1 MRDHG
6 DLEAAILGAALCALL
21 TLVLPFEPLRML
33 LATPLALFL
42 PGYAISAAIFAARPI
57 QRRQFLLFSV
67 GLSLAVLALGAL
79 VLNYV
84 PGGIRSG
91 SWAVLLFLVVLG
103 FCRGAALR
111 RPARA
116 PVAVSWTLPPRPSA
130 IQAAL
135 IAGGGLMAIVAVV
148 LAFTPISP
156 TNATGFTEMWIH
168 PLAGDNGV
176 RIGVGSAERDDS
188 SYRLV
193 VDFGDGKTV
202 SRQFGLEPGQREVLA
217 LSDGSTA
224 VASGDEAISVDAILY
239 KEDSPEA
246 DQPFRR
252 VSTWIAPEGS
262 K

>member
-6 DLEAAILGAALCALL
+6 DLEAAVLGAALCAVLAL
-21 TLVLPFEPLRML
+21 ALPFEPLRML
-33 LATPLALFL
+33 LAAPLCLFL

-67 GLSLAVLALGAL
+67 GLSLAVLALGTL
-79 VLNYV
+79 VLNYL

-103 FCRGAALR
+103 CSRGAALR

-116 PVAVSWTLPPRPSA
+116 PAPVSWALPRPSP

-135 IAGGGLMAIVAVV
+135 VAGGGLAATVAVV
-148 LAFTPISP
+148 LAFTPLTA

-193 VDFGDGKTV
+193 VNFGGTREV
-202 SRQFGLEPGQREVLA
+202 TRRFGLEPGQRQVLA
-217 LSDGSTA
+217 LGESAAASSLIPVPVTA
-224 VASGDEAISVDAILY
+224 TLY
-239 KEDSPEA
+239 KEDSPEP
-246 DQPFRR
+246 DQPFRQA
-252 VSTWIAPEGS
+252 STWLGPGEGPG
-262 K
+262 

>member
-6 DLEAAILGAALCALL
+6 DLEAAVAAAALCALL

-33 LATPLALFL
+33 LAAPLCLFL

-67 GLSLAVLALGAL
+67 GLSLAVLALGGL
-79 VLNYV
+79 VLNYL

-91 SWAVLLFLVVLG
+91 SWALLLFLVVLG
-103 FCRGAALR
+103 FCRGAALG
-111 RPARA
+111 RPKRA
-116 PVAVSWTLPPRPSA
+116 PAPVSWALPRPNG

-135 IAGGGLMAIVAVV
+135 LAGGGLALVVAVV
-148 LAFTPISP
+148 LAFTPLTA
-156 TNATGFTEMWIH
+156 TNATGFTEIWIQ

-193 VDFGDGKTV
+193 VNFGGSREVT
-202 SRQFGLEPGQREVLA
+202 RQFGLEPGQRQVLA
-217 LSDGSTA
+217 LGESA
-224 VASGDEAISVDAILY
+224 AASSLVPVPVTAILY
-239 KEDSPEA
+239 KEDSPEP

-252 VSTWIAPEGS
+252 VSTWLGPAEGS
-262 K
+262 E